1 MFNFNQSKKF
11 LAIVGCAFAGLLSFS
26 GAQALNPET
35 VTAEVAFVAPITIS
49 TTTNLQYG
57 ALDVLMA
64 LGHTIVITPGVGV
77 FDSNGNIVGG
87 IQGPA
92 ELSVTATVLQPITI
106 LVDGETNAGGAY
118 NLSLFTCDY
127 DSSGAAPCTT
137 ALPLNTTSAAVATTN
152 LFVGATLT
160 GTGGAVAGTFDGSVD
175 VTISYQ

>member
-11 LAIVGCAFAGLLSFS
+11 LAIVGCALAGLLSFS
-26 GAQALNPET
+26 GAQAANPEI
-35 VTAEVAFVAPITIS
+35 VTAEVAFVTPITIS

-64 LGHTIVITPGVGV
+64 LGHTIVISPGGGV
-77 FDSNGNIVGG
+77 FDSNGNIVGRT
-87 IQGPA
+87 QSPA

-106 LVDGETNAGGAY
+106 LVDSPTNAGGAY

-127 DSSGAAPCTT
+127 NSSGAAPCNG
-137 ALPLNTTSAAVATTN
+137 AGLNTTSAAVATTG

-160 GTGGAVAGTFDGSVD
+160 GTGGAVAGTFNGSVD

>member
-1 MFNFNQSKKF
+1 MMFNFNQSRKF
-11 LAIVGCAFAGLLSFS
+11 LAIVGCALAGLLSFNS
-26 GAQALNPET
+26 AQAVTET

-57 ALDVLMA
+57 ALDVAMA
-64 LGHTIVITPGVGV
+64 LGHTIVITPGGGV
-77 FDSNGNIVGG
+77 TDSNGNIVGG
-87 IQGPA
+87 IPGPA

-106 LVDGETNAGGAY
+106 LVDSPTNAGGAY

-127 DSSGAAPCTT
+127 DSSGAAPCNG
-137 ALPLNTTSAAVATTN
+137 LGLITTSAAAATTD